1 MDSDTIEWPTG
12 YSAHFLAD
20 TRFFMAQ
27 HRRRLEGKVAIV
39 TGAGSSGPGV
49 GTGKATSI
57 VFAREGAKVLL
68 VDRDPEAA
76 RETLDVIEGAGGV
89 ASVFAADVAKIG
101 DCEALVDAAVE
112 RYGGLDIL
120 FNNVAIISL
129 GSVVDA
135 DEQEWDRIMQVNVKS
150 MMLTSKFAVPRM
162 ARAGGG
168 SIVNVSSV
176 EAFRGGANQVI
187 AYSVSK
193 GAIVTLTTSMAV
205 HHGRD
210 NVRVNGIVPGY
221 LYTPLISGFLSDD
234 VREEIRDR
242 RRNSAPLGVEGTA
255 WDIAWAAAFLASD
268 EARWITGAM
277 LPVDAG
283 LLATMPPALLQHLT

>member
-1 MDSDTIEWPTG
+1 
-12 YSAHFLAD
+12 
-20 TRFFMAQ
+20 
-27 HRRRLEGKVAIV
+27 
-39 TGAGSSGPGV
+39 V

-76 RETLDVIEGAGGV
+76 QVTLEVIEGAGGV
-89 ASVFAADVAKIG
+89 ASIFEADVAKIG

-112 RYGGLDIL
+112 RYGGVDIL

-135 DEQEWDRIMQVNVKS
+135 DEEEWDRIMQVNVKS
-150 MMLTSKFAVPRM
+150 IMLTSKFAVPCM
-162 ARAGGG
+162 TSSGGG
-168 SIVNVSSV
+168 SIINVSSV
-176 EAFRGGANQVI
+176 EAFRGGANQLI

-205 HHGRD
+205 QHGRE

-221 LYTPLISGFLSDD
+221 LYTPLISGFMSEKEC
-234 VREEIRDR
+234 EEIRDR
-242 RRNSAPLGVEGTA
+242 RRNSAPLGVEGNA
-255 WDIAWAAAFLASD
+255 WDIAWAAAFLASE
-268 EARWITGAM
+268 EARWITGVM

-283 LLATMPPALLQHLT
+283 LLATMPPAMLEYLK